1 MPEKTDPFHAFESLV
16 QNLVQ
21 IPSAAPV
28 PIELKIGLLERL
40 IERWRIDRHQL
51 ENAITFENFP
61 SWDWLMDER
70 MLHFTQKRGITPSPG
85 SGIPPIRYQRTLL
98 VYLLLHHQGNKAR
111 IPVLNIIRNFIAE
124 IRDSLS
130 PVDFKKTETGV
141 IRCFTNTRFAAN
153 KLREYGLLKY
163 TTVEAFK
170 TWTLSLPGIIVAARA
185 LKQPDWKIPVIH
197 RNMMMGESLSGLDP
211 LILSASSSVEDFPAM
226 VDALTAICRPDVE
239 IFKTFEGVLMEAQKL
254 LKKYWAA
261 LNNAAL
267 TQKERSKLSLD
278 YAQAIEGIPF
288 FDEFIEELVDS
299 IEIEKLLKT
308 ATAAAQS

>member
-1 MPEKTDPFHAFESLV
+1 
-16 QNLVQ
+16 
-21 IPSAAPV
+21 
-28 PIELKIGLLERL
+28 
-40 IERWRIDRHQL
+40 
-51 ENAITFENFP
+51 
-61 SWDWLMDER
+61 MDDR
-70 MLHFTQKRGITPSPG
+70 MLHFTRKQGIVPDPG

-197 RNMMMGESLSGLDP
+197 RHMMMGESLSGLDP

-226 VDALTAICRPDVE
+226 VDALTAICRPDVKV
-239 IFKTFEGVLMEAQKL
+239 FKTFEGVPMEAQKL
-254 LKKYWAA
+254 LKKYWAN
-261 LNNAAL
+261 LNNSSL
-267 TQKERSKLSLD
+267 TQKQRSELSLD
-278 YAQAIEGIPF
+278 YAQALEHIPG
-288 FDEFIEELVDS
+288 FDKFIEELVEC
-299 IEIEKLLKT
+299 IEIDELLKK
-308 ATAAAQS
+308 ATAAANQHS